1 MDITP
6 PLLAG
11 ANFINGY
18 SDKGFKVNGELTAGH
33 IILTPNMLYRW
44 ELDADIFASSNY
56 RYFIQN
62 ILSKD
67 MTSSIVL
74 IGTGIDYKSPPN
86 ELHALFEQYGISPEV
101 MSTAAACRTY
111 NVLIAEQRNV
121 FALLKKI

>member
-6 PLLAG
+6 PLLIG

-33 IILTPNMLYRW
+33 MILTPNMLHPW
-44 ELDADIFASSNY
+44 EIEADIFALNNY
-56 RYFIQN
+56 QYFVKN
-62 ILSKD
+62 LLKPNK
-67 MTSSIVL
+67 TSSIVL

-86 ELHALFEQYGISPEV
+86 DLHDLFRQYGISPEV

>member
-6 PLLAG
+6 PLLEG

-18 SDKGFKVNGELTAGH
+18 SDKGFRVNGEWSFGNIL
-33 IILTPNMLYRW
+33 LTPSTLHHW
-44 ELDADIFASSNY
+44 EVEGNIFAHSNY
-56 RYFIQN
+56 SYFIDN
-62 ILSKD
+62 FLKNCKGN
-67 MTSSIVL
+67 SIVM
-74 IGTGIDYKSPPN
+74 IGTGANYESPPN
-86 ELHALFEQYGISPEV
+86 ELYTLFQQHNISPEV